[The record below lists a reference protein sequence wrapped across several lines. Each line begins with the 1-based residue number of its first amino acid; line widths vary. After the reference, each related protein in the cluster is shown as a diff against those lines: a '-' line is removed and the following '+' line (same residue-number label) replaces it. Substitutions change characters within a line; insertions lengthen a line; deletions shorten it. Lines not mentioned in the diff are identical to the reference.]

1 MRRLRLAIRSL
12 AERVAAAAPA
22 LHAGGSIDLVM
33 APDIH
38 QEAHLAIPPEQDPQ
52 VMVDGER
59 PVGREIAFQPVR
71 PKQRIAGVGSEP
83 SKRRPQQLALL
94 ERELA

>member
-22 LHAGGSIDLVM
+22 LHAGGSIDLVVV
-33 APDIH
+33 PDIH
-38 QEAHLAIPPEQDPQ
+38 QEAHRAIPPEQDPQ
-52 VMVDGER
+52 AMVDRER

-71 PKQRIAGVGSEP
+71 TKQRVPGVGGEP
-83 SKRRPQQLALL
+83 SKRRPQELAQLG
-94 ERELA
+94 RELP